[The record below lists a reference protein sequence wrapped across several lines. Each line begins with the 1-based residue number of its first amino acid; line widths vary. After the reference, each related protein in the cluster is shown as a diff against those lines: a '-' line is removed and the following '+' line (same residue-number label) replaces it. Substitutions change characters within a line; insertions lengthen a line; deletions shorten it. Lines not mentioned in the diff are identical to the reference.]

1 MRIESVSIRNIKG
14 IEVLDFELGS
24 VNILSGDNGTGKTS
38 VLDAI
43 RSIFEGGH
51 DPALLRNGAESG
63 YVAIRLSDGHHIIKT
78 VTEKG
83 STLCVKSE
91 DGSVIPAPKRFV
103 EQLAEGFA
111 YDPLAFLAAKPKDR
125 LAFLLKAMPIYFTP
139 EEVEAQVGA
148 RPAKQLDIDGL
159 AAFRQGIYERRAAV
173 NSQMKNLDGTIT
185 TLQQSLPAEV
195 DDQAA
200 DYITYLRG
208 QRDVLVQARADAKNA
223 IVGQAN
229 AEIEALREAYEA
241 SVVKIRQA
249 ADAKV
254 AEEVSA
260 INAELSTLDHDL
272 GEAEAVAEQATRA
285 KQTKASILEF
295 RAQSKAL
302 VGEALELSRQIEAI
316 DALKKRKLSQL
327 PIEGVEPRDG
337 EIYYNGVPLDHVN
350 TQQQVFLAFQVA
362 SLLPGKLDF
371 MVCDHCEAIV
381 GENWDEFLAGAKR
394 SKYQVVAARATAGE
408 PLAVTQPA
416 DNEAGGN

>member
-14 IEVLDFELGS
+14 IEALDFELGS

-63 YVAIRLSDGHHIIKT
+63 YVAIRLSDGHHITKT
-78 VTEKG
+78 VNEKG
-83 STLCVKSE
+83 STLVVKSE

-159 AAFRQGIYERRAAV
+159 AAFRQGIYERRAAT
-173 NSQMKNLDGTIT
+173 NLQMKNLDGTIA

-195 DDQAA
+195 DEDAA
-200 DYITYLRG
+200 ERLRVIRQRQDAAKAMLHTTHERINSWASIEKQRIREEAQRQIDAITE
-208 QRDVLVQARADAKNA
+208 DAAKQAR
-223 IVGQAN
+223 
-229 AEIEALREAYEA
+229 EATAG
-241 SVVKIRQA
+241 
-249 ADAKV
+249 
-254 AEEVSA
+254 
-260 INAELSTLDHDL
+260 INAELETINHDI
-272 GEAEAVAEQATRA
+272 GVAEAVAEQATRA
-285 KQTKASILEF
+285 KQTKASITEF
-295 RAQSKAL
+295 RAQSKAM

-337 EIYYNGVPLDHVN
+337 EIYYQGVPLDHVN

-408 PLAVTQPA
+408 PLAITQPT
-416 DNEAGGN
+416 DEEAGEQ

>member
-1 MRIESVSIRNIKG
+1 MMRIESVSIRSIKG
-14 IEVLDFELGS
+14 IEALDFELGS

-63 YVAIRLSDGHHIIKT
+63 YVAIRLSDGHQITKT

-83 STLCVKSE
+83 SVLAVKSE
-91 DGSVIPAPKRFV
+91 DGSVVPAPKRFV

-139 EEVEAQVGA
+139 EEVEALVGA

-159 AAFRQGIYERRAAV
+159 AAFRQGIYERRTAV
-173 NSQMKNLDGTIT
+173 NLQMKNLDGTIT
-185 TLQQSLPAEV
+185 TLQQSLPAEIDECASV
-195 DDQAA
+195 TVGELRAKRDAALAAKEQAIA
-200 DYITYLRG
+200 TLRG
-208 QRDVLVQARADAKNA
+208 KAAERIEELRREFESAAEA
-223 IVGQAN
+223 IRSSCNEAVAAEHSAVD
-229 AEIEALREAYEA
+229 AEIAT
-241 SVVKIRQA
+241 I
-249 ADAKV
+249 
-254 AEEVSA
+254 
-260 INAELSTLDHDL
+260 DHDL
-272 GEAEAVAEQATRA
+272 GRAEAAAEHATRA
-285 KQTKASILEF
+285 KQTILSIADF

-316 DALKKRKLSQL
+316 DTLKKRKLSEL

-362 SLLPGKLDF
+362 SLLPGKLGF
-371 MVCDHCEAIV
+371 MICDHSEAIV

-408 PLAVTQPA
+408 PLSVKGVSDDQA
-416 DNEAGGN
+416 